1 MIITQMIFMRLK
13 WSLVTV
19 KFNGQWTMS
28 IHVKIN
34 GGLSN
39 GPNVKFNE
47 LSDDYSLLKSM
58 HGYACTV
65 KINDA
70 AGHC

>member
-1 MIITQMIFMRLK
+1 MH
-13 WSLVTV
+13 TV
-19 KFNGQWTMS
+19 KF
-28 IHVKIN
+28 N